1 MRRETWQCVD
11 LLNRANTIYN
21 NARDNA
27 AELVNYG
34 MDEATL
40 TAVGEKIEKFSRA
53 LKDTEVGAA
62 EKTAAHQKLREVYD
76 QTDLVLYDMMEIGR
90 AHV

>member
-1 MRRETWQCVD
+1 MD

-40 TAVGEKIEKFSRA
+40 TAVGEKIEKFSSA

-62 EKTAAHQKLREVYD
+62 EKKPPAKT
-76 QTDLVLYDMMEIGR
+76 
-90 AHV
+90 